1 MRVYDEDIH
10 YANERYNT
18 QDYLQKIFINIV
30 KMEENYFSRA
40 SQIWAAS
47 KIASIIYEE
56 KVWNW
61 DQDKATIDQEV
72 AKDSLVFG
80 NTDLWL

>member
-1 MRVYDEDIH
+1 MNMNILNSTPTTLLRMRVYDEDIH

-40 SQIWAAS
+40 SQI
-47 KIASIIYEE
+47 
-56 KVWNW
+56 
-61 DQDKATIDQEV
+61 
-72 AKDSLVFG
+72 
-80 NTDLWL
+80 